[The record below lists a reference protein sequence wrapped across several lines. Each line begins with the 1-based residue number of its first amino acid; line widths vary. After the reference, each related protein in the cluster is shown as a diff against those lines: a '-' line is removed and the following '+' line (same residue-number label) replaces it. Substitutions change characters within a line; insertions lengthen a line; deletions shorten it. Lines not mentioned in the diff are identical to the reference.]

1 MRSRPRLNYIEPLV
15 MLGTILQW
23 MLLASVTGIIVGA
36 GTSVFLHILFLFTNE
51 ATPRPLWYQML
62 LLPSGGFLTGLIM
75 YYGYKLNNTGLDDS
89 VITAVHQQSGRMPF
103 RTLLIKPIAA
113 IVPLT
118 SGGSAARDR
127 PGPHLGPTP
136 HLGLGRRPRL
146 NP

>member
-103 RTLLIKPIAA
+103 RTLLRSEEH
-113 IVPLT
+113 T
-118 SGGSAARDR
+118 SELQSLMRISYAVFCLKKKKNQAT
-127 PGPHLGPTP
+127 HK
-136 HLGLGRRPRL
+136 
-146 NP
+146 

>member
-75 YYGYKLNNTGLDDS
+75 YYGYRSEEHTS
-89 VITAVHQQSGRMPF
+89 EIQSLMR
-103 RTLLIKPIAA
+103 I
-113 IVPLT
+113 
-118 SGGSAARDR
+118 SSAFFC
-127 PGPHLGPTP
+127 LKKK
-136 HLGLGRRPRL
+136 
-146 NP
+146 NKII